1 MNQVLEDFIYKEKLP
16 EGFGRFEKE
25 NKNTENKSGRNEE
38 TSQNRDSSK
47 EGSSEPPKNDSG
59 KGLGFC
65 CIRVCVYL
73 CKCNIHNRVSDWN
86 QML

>member
-1 MNQVLEDFIYKEKLP
+1 MNQVLEEFIYKEKLP

-73 CKCNIHNRVSDWN
+73 CKCNTHKLAVLSHC
-86 QML
+86 